1 MPKNKLGVAINLL
14 LNYST
19 VLSVERGAFK
29 MSLLDT
35 NEVFGPEFDNSN
47 FNDLSSHLLT
57 SLDVGALAQVS

>member
-1 MPKNKLGVAINLL
+1 
-14 LNYST
+14 
-19 VLSVERGAFK
+19 

-47 FNDLSSHLLT
+47 YNDLSSHLLT